1 MSAGI
6 QLVENGTVVL
16 LVTESQQ
23 MHLCS
28 ARTNRAVLVVK
39 HAVKDRIG
47 EFHSGKGGEERLD
60 ATGTK
65 ESAKILPGHG
75 CLCRVQAFP

>member
-65 ESAKILPGHG
+65 ESAKILPGDG
-75 CLCRVQAFP
+75 CFCRVQALP